1 MRPFGSLNPT
11 DLIPVPPDTV
21 GVAEISSAG
30 AVVAQGWPT
39 NAHIVAFGSTQNFWA
54 DMGST
59 GVAIRA
65 ASSAGSTA
73 IPSEILRDGTF
84 YQIPGTSTGYSL
96 TAEAA
101 GTITLSFWAKS
112 V

>member
-73 IPSEILRDGTF
+73 IPSEILRDGT
-84 YQIPGTSTGYSL
+84 

-112 V
+112 I